1 MPDDVMSSVFRQ
13 LFDSIEEGVIVT
25 DRYGKI
31 IFYNSEI
38 AKLEDL
44 AHENVVGKNLIEVYD
59 AVTLENSEHL
69 RVALS
74 GEPVLD
80 KHKTYFTNQGK
91 EVNIVASTFPVI
103 KNHEVIAVYSVCK
116 NITKYKELLTKT
128 MQLQDQLV
136 FDGQN
141 RRGNNGTRYT
151 FESIVFASSEMQ
163 SLIASAKKAAVAD
176 GFILVFGETGTG
188 KELLVQAIHNYSAR
202 KKEPFV
208 AINCAAIPETLL
220 ESILFGTTK
229 GAFTGAV
236 EAKGLFQQAGNG
248 TLFLD
253 ELNSM
258 SSGLQAKLLRVV
270 QEKMVRR
277 VGGTTEIPVHCRV
290 ISSTNVD
297 PWESVNNGSLRKD
310 LFYRLAV
317 MTLYIPP
324 LKDRPEDIEVLIQY
338 FLKRYQ
344 TIYGLDGVLIGAELK
359 NVFMKYFW
367 PGNVR
372 ELEHIL
378 ESAMNMLDGPKVI
391 TIDHL
396 PPYLRAKFLTQE
408 GIQGENQGE
417 TVSNFYSK
425 GPRTLAQALR
435 EVEKQVLTD
444 ALKSHGGNISKAAN
458 SIGIARQNLQ
468 YRMKKLGINPSNL

>member
-1 MPDDVMSSVFRQ
+1 MPADIMVPVFRQ

-25 DRYGKI
+25 DRDGKI
-31 IFYNSEI
+31 IFYNSEM
-38 AKLEDL
+38 AKLEEL
-44 AHENVVGKNLIEVYD
+44 ALEDVVGMYLTDVYD

-69 RVALS
+69 SVVITGKPIL
-74 GEPVLD
+74 E

-91 EVNIVASTFPVI
+91 EVNIVASTFPVL
-103 KNHEVIAVYSVCK
+103 KNDEVIAVYSVCR

-128 MQLQDQLV
+128 MQLQEQIGLE
-136 FDGQN
+136 GAEQ
-141 RRGNNGTRYT
+141 RGNNGTRYT
-151 FESIVFASSEMQ
+151 FESMVFASSMMQ

-176 GFILVFGETGTG
+176 GFILVFGDTGTG
-188 KELLVQAIHNYSAR
+188 KEVLVQAIHNYSAR

-220 ESILFGTTK
+220 ESILFGTHK

-236 EAKGLFQQAGNG
+236 ESKGLFQQAGNG
-248 TLFLD
+248 TVFLD

-258 SSGLQAKLLRVV
+258 SIALQAKLLRVV
-270 QEKMVRR
+270 QEKTVRR
-277 VGGTTEIPVHCRV
+277 VGGTVEIPIHCRV

-297 PWESVNNGSLRKD
+297 PWEAVNLGSLRKD

-324 LKDRPEDIEVLIQY
+324 LKDRKEDVEALIEY
-338 FLKRYQ
+338 FLNRYQ
-344 TIYGLDGVLIGAELK
+344 RIYGLGEVLMDEELK
-359 NVFMKYFW
+359 NVFQRYLW

-378 ESAMNMLDGPKVI
+378 ESAMNMLDGRKVI
-391 TIDHL
+391 TVDHL
-396 PPYLRAKFLTQE
+396 PHYLRAKFLSQA
-408 GIQGENQGE
+408 GS
-417 TVSNFYSK
+417 SNEFYKK
-425 GPRTLAQALR
+425 GASTLADTLR
-435 EVEKQVLTD
+435 EVEKQVLAE
-444 ALKSHGGNISKAAN
+444 ALKNHSGNITKAAN

-468 YRMKKLGINPSNL
+468 YRMKKLGLHNI

>member
-1 MPDDVMSSVFRQ
+1 MPDDEIMIPVFRQ
-13 LFDSIEEGVIVT
+13 LFNSIEEGVIVT
-25 DRYGKI
+25 DRNGKI
-31 IFYNSEI
+31 IFYNTEM
-38 AKLEDL
+38 AKLEEL
-44 AHENVVGKNLIEVYD
+44 ATENVIGKNLAEVYD
-59 AVTLENSEHL
+59 AVTLESSEHL
-69 RVALS
+69 SVVLS
-74 GEPVLD
+74 GEPVLE

-91 EVNIVASTFPVI
+91 EVNIIASTFPVI
-103 KNHEVIAVYSVCK
+103 ENHEVIAVYSVCK

-128 MQLQDQLV
+128 MQLQDQIALE
-136 FDGQN
+136 GQDQ
-141 RRGNNGTRYT
+141 RGNNGTRYT
-151 FESIVFASSEMQ
+151 FDSIVSASSAMQ

-236 EAKGLFQQAGNG
+236 ESKGLFQQAGNG

-258 SSGLQAKLLRVV
+258 SNALQAKLLRIV

-277 VGGTTEIPVHCRV
+277 VGGTTEIPIHCRV
-290 ISSTNVD
+290 ISSTNID
-297 PWESVNNGSLRKD
+297 PWESINNGSLRKD

-317 MTLYIPP
+317 MTLFLPP
-324 LKDRPEDIEVLIQY
+324 LKDRQEDIEALMNY
-338 FLKRYQ
+338 FLNRYQ
-344 TIYGLDGVLIGAELK
+344 NIYGLGGVVMGEELK
-359 NVFMKYFW
+359 NVFLNYLW

-378 ESAMNMLDGPKVI
+378 ESAMNMLDGRKVI

-396 PPYLRAKFLTQE
+396 PHYLRAKFLSQVGTSTE
-408 GIQGENQGE
+408 
-417 TVSNFYSK
+417 FYRKESSS
-425 GPRTLAQALR
+425 LAHALR
-435 EVEKQVLTD
+435 EVEKQVLTE
-444 ALKSHGGNISKAAN
+444 ALANHGGNITKAAD

-468 YRMKKLGINPSNL
+468 YRMKKLGMQNS

>member
-1 MPDDVMSSVFRQ
+1 MPVDIMVPVFRQ

-25 DRYGKI
+25 DCDGKI
-31 IFYNSEI
+31 IFYNSEM
-38 AKLEDL
+38 AKLEEL
-44 AHENVVGKNLIEVYD
+44 ALEDVVGMYLTDVYD

-69 RVALS
+69 SVVLS
-74 GEPVLD
+74 GKPVLE

-91 EVNIVASTFPVI
+91 EVNIIASTFPVLE
-103 KNHEVIAVYSVCK
+103 NGEVIAVYSVCR

-128 MQLQDQLV
+128 MQLQEQIGLEGVDQ
-136 FDGQN
+136 
-141 RRGNNGTRYT
+141 RGNNGTRYT
-151 FESIVFASSEMQ
+151 FESMVFASSMMQ

-176 GFILVFGETGTG
+176 GFILVFGDTGTG

-220 ESILFGTTK
+220 ESILFGTHK

-236 EAKGLFQQAGNG
+236 ESKGLFQQAGNG

-258 SSGLQAKLLRVV
+258 SIALQAKLLRVV
-270 QEKMVRR
+270 QEKTVRR
-277 VGGTTEIPVHCRV
+277 VGGTVEIPIHCRV

-297 PWESVNNGSLRKD
+297 PWEAVNLGSLRKD

-324 LKDRPEDIEVLIQY
+324 LKDRKEDVEALIDY
-338 FLKRYQ
+338 FLNRYQ
-344 TIYGLDGVLIGAELK
+344 RIYGLGEVLMDEELK
-359 NVFMKYFW
+359 NVFLRYLW

-378 ESAMNMLDGPKVI
+378 ESAMNMLDGRKFI
-391 TIDHL
+391 TVDHL
-396 PPYLRAKFLTQE
+396 PHYLRAKFLSQAGTSTE
-408 GIQGENQGE
+408 
-417 TVSNFYSK
+417 FYKK
-425 GPRTLAQALR
+425 GASTLADALR
-435 EVEKQVLTD
+435 EVEKQVLAE
-444 ALKSHGGNISKAAN
+444 ALKNHSGNITKAAN

-468 YRMKKLGINPSNL
+468 YRMKKLGLHNL

>member
-1 MPDDVMSSVFRQ
+1 MPDDVMNSVFRQ
-13 LFDSIEEGVIVT
+13 LFDSIEEGIIVT
-25 DRYGKI
+25 DRFGQI
-31 IFYNSEI
+31 IFYNSEM
-38 AKLEDL
+38 AKLENL
-44 AHENVVGKNLIEVYD
+44 AHEKVVGKNLTEIYD
-59 AVTLENSEHL
+59 AVRLESSEHL
-69 RVALS
+69 RVALT
-74 GEPVLD
+74 GESVLE

-91 EVNIVASTFPVI
+91 EVDIIASTYPVLE
-103 KNHEVIAVYSVCK
+103 NQEVVAVYSVCK

-128 MQLQDQLV
+128 MQLQDQITLE
-136 FDGQN
+136 GQT

-151 FESIVFASSEMQ
+151 FESIIYASVTMQ

-202 KKEPFV
+202 KREPFV
-208 AINCAAIPETLL
+208 AINCAAIPESLL

-229 GAFTGAV
+229 GAFTGSV
-236 EAKGLFQQAGNG
+236 ESKGLFQQAGNG

-258 SSGLQAKLLRVV
+258 SSALQAKLLRVV
-270 QEKMVRR
+270 QEKMLRR
-277 VGGTTEIPVHCRV
+277 VGGSTEIPVHCRV
-290 ISSTNVD
+290 ISSTNID

-324 LKDRPEDIEVLIQY
+324 LKDRKEDIEALSQY

-344 TIYGLDGVLIGAELK
+344 TIYGMGGVLIGAELK
-359 NVFMKYFW
+359 NVFMRYGW

-378 ESAMNMLDGPKVI
+378 ESALNMLDGPKVI

-396 PPYLRAKFLTQE
+396 PHYLRAKLLTQE
-408 GIQGENQGE
+408 GTSTDFYKKG
-417 TVSNFYSK
+417 VS
-425 GPRTLAQALR
+425 TLADALR
-435 EVEKQVLTD
+435 EVEKQILTD
-444 ALKSHGGNISKAAN
+444 ALKSHDGNITKAAN

-468 YRMKKLGINPSNL
+468 YRMKKLGIVVKDNSK

>member
-1 MPDDVMSSVFRQ
+1 MPVDIMVPVFRQ

-25 DRYGKI
+25 DRDGKI
-31 IFYNSEI
+31 IFYNSEM
-38 AKLEDL
+38 AKLEEL
-44 AHENVVGKNLIEVYD
+44 AIEDVVGMYLTDVYD

-69 RVALS
+69 SVVLT
-74 GEPVLD
+74 GKPVFE

-91 EVNIVASTFPVI
+91 EVNIIASTFPVLE
-103 KNHEVIAVYSVCK
+103 NDEVIAVYSVCK

-128 MQLQDQLV
+128 MQLQDQIGLEGP
-136 FDGQN
+136 DQ
-141 RRGNNGTRYT
+141 RGNNGTRYT
-151 FESIVFASSEMQ
+151 FESMVFASSTMQ

-176 GFILVFGETGTG
+176 GFILVFGDTGTG

-220 ESILFGTTK
+220 ESILFGTHK

-236 EAKGLFQQAGNG
+236 ESKGLFQQAGNG

-258 SSGLQAKLLRVV
+258 SIALQAKLLRVV
-270 QEKMVRR
+270 QEKTVRR
-277 VGGTTEIPVHCRV
+277 VGGTVEIPIHCRV

-297 PWESVNNGSLRKD
+297 PWEAVNLGSLRKD

-317 MTLYIPP
+317 MTLFIPP
-324 LKDRPEDIEVLIQY
+324 LKDRKEDVEALIDY
-338 FLKRYQ
+338 FLNRYQ
-344 TIYGLDGVLIGAELK
+344 KIYGSGGVLMDEELK
-359 NVFMKYFW
+359 NVFLRYLW

-378 ESAMNMLDGPKVI
+378 ESAMNMLDGRKVI
-391 TIDHL
+391 TVDHL
-396 PPYLRAKFLTQE
+396 PHYLRAKFLSQAGSSTE
-408 GIQGENQGE
+408 
-417 TVSNFYSK
+417 FYKK
-425 GPRTLAQALR
+425 GASTLADALR
-435 EVEKQVLTD
+435 EVEKQVLAE
-444 ALKSHGGNISKAAN
+444 ALKNHNGNITKAAN

-468 YRMKKLGINPSNL
+468 YRMKKLGLHNL